1 MYILTNLDSELAGRH
16 KAQRE
21 SVTIVRTV
29 EIPNADNVKRVTL
42 KQVTRDG
49 VKFPVLAR
57 RIRVDKKQYRTV
69 FKANRPS
76 LFA

>member
-1 MYILTNLDSELAGRH
+1 MAGRH

-29 EIPNADNVKRVTL
+29 EIKGDVEENCRRPYI
-42 KQVTRDG
+42 KQVAKEG
-49 VKFPVLAR
+49 VKFPVLQR
-57 RIRVDKKQYRTV
+57 KLRPSKKTFRTV
-69 FKANRPS
+69 FKAHRPS